1 LRAPAALT
9 GRLDALG
16 ALLPGVDFAELAWR
30 APGVLRLSRAETASA
45 VTALRFAL
53 PPALDLLPLLTRAPH
68 LLLCARPGDAAR
80 AGQARA
86 LAPVLSLHPRAESS
100 LLQQERLR
108 ALFPSADIAAMIAV
122 EPGVLLSD
130 LSAGAKLLRH
140 ERGCTEAD
148 MDDAE
153 LGAYVSTPAGLHTL
167 LRCAQQAQKAQRA
180 AERSTLA
187 AEESS
192 AADAP

>member
-1 LRAPAALT
+1 M
-9 GRLDALG
+9 
-16 ALLPGVDFAELAWR
+16 
-30 APGVLRLSRAETASA
+30 
-45 VTALRFAL
+45 
-53 PPALDLLPLLTRAPH
+53 H
-68 LLLCARPGDAAR
+68 
-80 AGQARA
+80 
-86 LAPVLSLHPRAESS
+86 
-100 LLQQERLR
+100 QERLR

-130 LSAGAKLLRH
+130 LSAGAALLRH
-140 ERGCTEAD
+140 ERGCTEQD
-148 MDDAE
+148 MDDAA